1 MRWCSNGANKYGGK
15 YIMMI
20 RIRHASDSMGYV
32 NIEIKGLEGTFT
44 VYPNRRNTTNGM
56 DSTFTALREVVN
68 RRILM
73 PAKNQGD
80 GQLLIHVKG
89 FGILISRSS
98 SRRYELNNIPLTIND
113 ILNNL
118 TRVLLRSIYINN
130 DAEGHKQLWDYFHRC
145 VKMPAELSYVL
156 ENRVP
161 YKFVDENNDVKEC
174 RLNVAQIGPQDF
186 ALELNDAFWYDI
198 SLKELRNFTNSYL
211 KDSRRGQFYAVSPE
225 ELVFILNETRVSDAQ
240 AKVMKAFMTQ
250 NRQSDAVEK
259 RAMELL
265 KGLSDNYERI
275 SLIKFQTQE
284 NHEIQDSLLVRGKL
298 TDWIIADNGMKRGFQ
313 DVSTYMV
320 YSVEQGQS
328 ETHPLIK
335 LNKLKGVDDN
345 MLLLRG
351 PICIDNMMSGA
362 SKGDQYAARAM
373 AVMND
378 HVLGTYV
385 STVRGHLDNITKGNM
400 NAGRVLI

>member
-1 MRWCSNGANKYGGK
+1 
-15 YIMMI
+15 MMTI
-20 RIRHASDSMGYV
+20 RIRHASDSMGHV
-32 NIEIKGLEGTFT
+32 NIEIEGLDGTFT
-44 VYPNRRNTTNGM
+44 VYANRRSSSTGL
-56 DSTFTALREVVN
+56 DSTFVALREVVN

-80 GQLLIHVKG
+80 GQLLFFVKG
-89 FGILISRSS
+89 FGMLISRNN
-98 SRRYELNNIPLTIND
+98 RRYELNNITLTIND
-113 ILNNL
+113 ILNNI

-161 YKFVDENNDVKEC
+161 YKFIDDDNKLKTC
-174 RLNVAQIGPQDF
+174 RLNVAQIGPEDF

-198 SLKELRNFTNSYL
+198 SLKDLRHFTNSYL
-211 KDSRRGQFYAVSPE
+211 KDNRRGKFYAISPE
-225 ELVFILNETRVSDAQ
+225 ELVFVLNETRVTDSQ

-259 RAMELL
+259 RAMQLL
-265 KGLSDNYERI
+265 KGLSDNYEQI
-275 SLIKFQTQE
+275 SVIKFKTKKE
-284 NHEIQDSLLVRGKL
+284 DKKQDALLVKGKL
-298 TDWIIADNGMKRGFQ
+298 TDWIIADNGMKRGYQ

-320 YSVEQGQS
+320 YSGGNSGGNHDLV
-328 ETHPLIK
+328 K
-335 LNKLKGVDDN
+335 LNKLKSAEKTN
-345 MLLLRG
+345 LQLRG

-385 STVRGHLDNITKGNM
+385 STVRAHLEQITKDTGNM

>member
-1 MRWCSNGANKYGGK
+1 
-15 YIMMI
+15 MMI

-32 NIEIKGLEGTFT
+32 NIEIEGLEGTFT

-400 NAGRVLI
+400 NAGRVLIENAM

>member
-1 MRWCSNGANKYGGK
+1 
-15 YIMMI
+15 MI

>member
-1 MRWCSNGANKYGGK
+1 
-15 YIMMI
+15 MMTI

-32 NIEIKGLEGTFT
+32 NIEIEGLEGTYT
-44 VYPNRRNTTNGM
+44 VYPGRRNTTTGM

-68 RRILM
+68 RRILY
-73 PAKNQGD
+73 PAKQND
-80 GQLLIHVKG
+80 GQVLFHVKG
-89 FGILISRSS
+89 FGVLISRSS
-98 SRRYELNNIPLTIND
+98 NRRYELNNIPLTIND

-118 TRVLLRSIYINN
+118 TRLLLRSIYINN

-145 VKMPAELSYVL
+145 IKMPAELSYVL

-161 YKFVDENNDVKEC
+161 YKFVDDDNNVKQC
-174 RLNVAQIGPQDF
+174 RLNVAQIGPEDF

-198 SLKELRNFTNSYL
+198 SLKDLRHFTNSYL
-211 KDSRRGQFYAVSPE
+211 KDSRRGKFYAISPE
-225 ELVFILNETRVSDAQ
+225 ELVFELNETRVSDAQ

-259 RAMELL
+259 RAMQLL

-275 SLIKFQTQE
+275 SLIKFRTGDKQ
-284 NHEIQDSLLVRGKL
+284 EIQDSLLVRGKL

-320 YSVEQGQS
+320 YSVEKGQS

-335 LNKLKGVDDN
+335 LNKLKSADDN
-345 MLLLRG
+345 VLLLRG

-385 STVRGHLDNITKGNM
+385 STVRGHLDNITKDTGHM